1 MKTVLSLL
9 TLAVGLA
16 FTVPAFAQ
24 DNCSQQKDRE
34 ACEKVSCYWHADTKT
49 CAAKPPQ

>member
-24 DNCSQQKDRE
+24 ADCSQNQTQE
-34 ACEKVSCYWHADTKT
+34 ACMKSNCFWHADTKT
-49 CAAKPPQ
+49 CSAKPPQ